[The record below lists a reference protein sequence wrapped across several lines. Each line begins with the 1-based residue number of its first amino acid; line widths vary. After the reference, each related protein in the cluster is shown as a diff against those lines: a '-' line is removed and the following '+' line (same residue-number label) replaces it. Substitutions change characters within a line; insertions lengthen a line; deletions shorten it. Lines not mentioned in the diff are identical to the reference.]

1 MLNHL
6 RPAFT
11 LVLTLT
17 ALTGLAYPL
26 AITGI
31 AQAVFPAEANGS
43 LIMRNGSVVGSTLIG
58 QAFASDRYFWP
69 RPSATGPDAYNA
81 AASSGSNLGTTSV
94 KLKERVAA
102 DLSRLAEHGMTG
114 PVPADAVTASGSGL
128 DPHISPAFARAQIAR
143 VASARG
149 LDPVDLASLVEQRIE
164 KPVLGVVGE
173 ARVNVLELN
182 LALDALKM

>member
-26 AITGI
+26 AMTGI

-94 KLKERVAA
+94 KLKERVVADVERLKAA
-102 DLSRLAEHGMTG
+102 GIAAA
-114 PVPADAVTASGSGL
+114 VPADAATTSGSGL
-128 DPHISPAFARAQIAR
+128 DPHISPEFARAQIAR
-143 VASARG
+143 VAKARG
-149 LDPVDLASLVEQRIE
+149 LPEATVSDLVEQGIDDRDF
-164 KPVLGVVGE
+164 GFVGE
-173 ARVNVLELN
+173 PRINVLELN
-182 LALDALKM
+182 LTLDALKT